1 MYGNQQQQH
10 YGAGQGVAVA
20 DLSQVERTEFLH
32 KTYQHLAGAII
43 AFIALEALLLNLPGI
58 ERLVSVMLGGRFSW
72 FIVLA
77 AFMGISTVA
86 TNWAHNAV
94 SFHKQYLGLGLY
106 IVAEAIIFVPLM
118 YIAAN
123 YAGPEVIPMAA
134 LITGVTFGGL
144 TAMVLLSKKDF
155 SFMGSILNIAGF
167 AALGIIGAGLL
178 FGFSLGVW
186 FAGAM
191 VVFAAGAIVYHTS
204 NALHVYRPGQHVA
217 AALGLFASVALL
229 FWYVLSILTSRR

>member
-1 MYGNQQQQH
+1 MYGNNHH
-10 YGAGQGVAVA
+10 YSAGGNVAVA
-20 DLSQVERTEFLH
+20 DLSQVERAEFLH
-32 KTYQHLAGAII
+32 KTYQHLAASII
-43 AFIALEALLLNLPGI
+43 AFIALEALLLNIPGI
-58 ERLVSVMLGGRFSW
+58 ENLVYSMIGGRFSW

-77 AFMGISTVA
+77 LFMGVSHVA
-86 TNWAHNAV
+86 TSWAHNAT
-94 SFHKQYLGLGLY
+94 SFHKQYMGLGLY

-123 YAGPEVIPMAA
+123 FAGPEVIPMAA
-134 LITGVTFGGL
+134 LITGVVFGGL

-155 SFMGSILNIAGF
+155 SFLGSFLAIGGF

-178 FGFSLGVW
+178 FGFSLGTW

-191 VVFAAGAIVYHTS
+191 VVFAAGAITYHTS
-204 NALHVYRPGQHVA
+204 NALHVYKPGQHVA

-229 FWYVLSILTSRR
+229 FWYVLSILSSRR